1 MQMFRSALI
10 FSLTV
15 RGIPFFYY
23 GSEQAFAG
31 GRDPRNRESLW
42 QDMGNRDSEIYSLAR
57 LLNRARKTHEIWNH
71 PHIEHSVTDEFYSFS
86 RGQFLVLLTNQKGKI
101 EMRLENL
108 PFQEGQMVRNLFNK
122 EDVLQ
127 VKA

>member
-1 MQMFRSALI
+1 MIEIQRIFESEAQLFKDLDLLGVFVDNHDVARFLHVQPDMQMFRSALI

-71 PHIEHSVTDEFYSFS
+71 PHIEH
-86 RGQFLVLLTNQKGKI
+86 
-101 EMRLENL
+101 
-108 PFQEGQMVRNLFNK
+108 
-122 EDVLQ
+122 
-127 VKA
+127 